1 MLGSSRNFRLGL
13 TSLLLTAFGTAML
26 TGTTSPLSA
35 AQTSPS
41 YSPTGV
47 CVNGTPE
54 LEFSVLGLPSGQ
66 VNTVGFGVFSSPMAE
81 GNGELHVDG
90 SSVNALWNLSGAGT
104 GNVCPVCVEPIRRG
118 WRPIRRYLYQLGE
131 SVAVVAAA
139 PNDGCPQS
147 SSRIPV

>member
-1 MLGSSRNFRLGL
+1 MGSSRNFRLGL

-26 TGTTSPLSA
+26 TGTTSPASA

-41 YSPTGV
+41 YSATGV

>member
-1 MLGSSRNFRLGL
+1 LGSSRNFRLGL
-13 TSLLLTAFGTAML
+13 TSLLLTAFRTAML
-26 TGTTSPLSA
+26 TGTTSPASA

-41 YSPTGV
+41 YSATGV

-118 WRPIRRYLYQLGE
+118 WRPIRRYLYQLGK
-131 SVAVVAAA
+131 SVAVVTAA

>member
-1 MLGSSRNFRLGL
+1 
-13 TSLLLTAFGTAML
+13 
-26 TGTTSPLSA
+26 
-35 AQTSPS
+35 
-41 YSPTGV
+41 
-47 CVNGTPE
+47 
-54 LEFSVLGLPSGQ
+54 
-66 VNTVGFGVFSSPMAE
+66 MAE

-131 SVAVVAAA
+131 SVAGVAAA

>member
-26 TGTTSPLSA
+26 TGTTSPASA

-66 VNTVGFGVFSSPMAE
+66 VNTVGLESSLARWPRETANYTSMAARSM
-81 GNGELHVDG
+81 HCG
-90 SSVNALWNLSGAGT
+90 SYLVPGPATFARFVSSQSAGAGA
-104 GNVCPVCVEPIRRG
+104 R
-118 WRPIRRYLYQLGE
+118 
-131 SVAVVAAA
+131 SVVICTNWAN
-139 PNDGCPQS
+139 PWP
-147 SSRIPV
+147 

>member
-1 MLGSSRNFRLGL
+1 
-13 TSLLLTAFGTAML
+13 
-26 TGTTSPLSA
+26 
-35 AQTSPS
+35 
-41 YSPTGV
+41 
-47 CVNGTPE
+47 
-54 LEFSVLGLPSGQ
+54 
-66 VNTVGFGVFSSPMAE
+66 MAE

-104 GNVCPVCVEPIRRG
+104 GNVCSVCVEPIRRG

-139 PNDGCPQS
+139 PNDGCLQS

>member
-1 MLGSSRNFRLGL
+1 LGSSRNFRLGL
-13 TSLLLTAFGTAML
+13 TSLLLIAFGTAML
-26 TGTTSPLSA
+26 TGTTSPASA

-41 YSPTGV
+41 YSATGV